1 MILYVQAQVPKDT
14 NKLQHQ
20 SFNVSLKIK
29 TFTITIPLVPELKHA
44 YLGSLSLKFKY
55 LIFIKPLQLSCPK
68 NRNLPSLPHLSY
80 WHFLWHHWVSWVV
93 RWWLICHANTYNLLV
108 KVIFLNSTIWCI
120 MITKNF
126 SSSTNGRNKV
136 CL

>member
-44 YLGSLSLKFKY
+44 YLPGE
-55 LIFIKPLQLSCPK
+55 
-68 NRNLPSLPHLSY
+68 
-80 WHFLWHHWVSWVV
+80 
-93 RWWLICHANTYNLLV
+93 LV
-108 KVIFLNSTIWCI
+108 PEIQISDFH
-120 MITKNF
+120 
-126 SSSTNGRNKV
+126 
-136 CL
+136 